1 MSNVKSE
8 KPRKNF
14 SRKGISVTAFL
25 SPSLVVLFALHVII
39 VGLIIEVNNVSTTLS
54 GIMQRSAGYVTDA
67 TSLLA
72 GSSVLS
78 DTATN
83 YVLRP
88 VLPDDTPNVGPL
100 IAYGT
105 ELQNKRRG
113 NDVLAKFEGTDAPKE
128 AIDMLIE
135 AANNADYL
143 LKSQLHALAL
153 ITSVHPLPGI
163 PQTAVI
169 APLLPALTE
178 EEYSASEQTRA
189 MRAAD
194 LLLSRTYGDA
204 KGLVSADV
212 NAAVGII
219 QSSQGQKAGDASG
232 RLASLRAW
240 LWGTAISIMVL
251 LVFIFFLLYKELFLP
266 VLHSSKLIESD
277 DRLAEGKGFREMRL
291 LSSSYNGL
299 KARRDALDEALRIA
313 AERDVLTCLANRFAF
328 DHYLAK
334 LSATPLDMDQSVTI
348 CIFDVNYLKE
358 TNDSMGH
365 AAGDG
370 LLKEAAYCLERC
382 FKGGKCF
389 RIGGDEFACVLLGV
403 TEEEVH
409 KMMDTFQT
417 MQEEKHISV
426 SYGYAVA
433 PSLRGTDLEALMRVA
448 DDAMYA
454 CKDEMHRTG
463 KYRPKM

>member
-1 MSNVKSE
+1 MSSVKSE
-8 KPRKNF
+8 KPNKPF
-14 SRKGISVTAFL
+14 PRKGVSVTAFL
-25 SPSLVVLFALHVII
+25 SPSLAVLLALHVII

-88 VLPDDTPNVGPL
+88 VLPDDSPNVGPL

-113 NDVLAKFEGTDAPKE
+113 NEVVAKFEGTDAPEE
-128 AIDMLIE
+128 AIEMLRQ
-135 AANNADYL
+135 AADNADYL

-153 ITSVHPLPGI
+153 ISSVFPLPGI
-163 PQTAVI
+163 PQAEVI

-178 EEYSASEQTRA
+178 EESSISAEMRVSRA
-189 MRAAD
+189 ED
-194 LLLSRTYGDA
+194 LLLSRVYGDA

-212 NAAVGII
+212 NAAVNII
-219 QSSQGQKAGDASG
+219 QSSQGQKAGYASG

-251 LVFIFFLLYKELFLP
+251 LILIFFLLYKELFLP

-299 KARRDALDEALRIA
+299 KARRDALDDALRIA
-313 AERDVLTCLANRFAF
+313 AERDVLTCLANRYAY

-334 LSATPLDMDQSVTI
+334 LSAMPTDMDQSVAI

-370 LLKEAAYCLERC
+370 LLKEASYCIERC

-389 RIGGDEFACVLLGV
+389 RLGGDEFACVLLG
-403 TEEEVH
+403 TNEEAVLE
-409 KMMDTFQT
+409 MMKAFQA

-426 SYGYAVA
+426 SYGHAVA
-433 PSLRGTDLEALMRVA
+433 PSIRGTDLEALMRTA

-463 KYRPKM
+463 KYRPQP

>member
-8 KPRKNF
+8 KPRKPF
-14 SRKGISVTAFL
+14 PRKGVSVTAFL
-25 SPSLVVLFALHVII
+25 SPSLAILLALHVVI

-72 GSSVLS
+72 GLSVLS

-88 VLPDDTPNVGPL
+88 VLPDDSPNVGPL

-113 NDVLAKFEGTDAPKE
+113 NEVVAKFAGTDAPEK
-128 AIDMLIE
+128 AIAMLRQ
-135 AANNADYL
+135 AADNADYL
-143 LKSQLHALAL
+143 LQSQLHALAL
-153 ITSVHPLPGI
+153 ISSVFPLPGI
-163 PQTAVI
+163 PQSAVI
-169 APLLPALTE
+169 TPLLPALTE
-178 EEYSASEQTRA
+178 EESSASAEVRVSRA
-189 MRAAD
+189 ED

-212 NAAVGII
+212 NAAVSII
-219 QSSQGQKAGDASG
+219 QSSQGQKAGYASG

-299 KARRDALDEALRIA
+299 KARRDALDDALRIA
-313 AERDVLTCLANRFAF
+313 AERDVLTCLANRYAY

-334 LSATPLDMDQSVTI
+334 LSAMPSDMDQPIAI

-358 TNDSMGH
+358 TNDSLGH

-370 LLKEAAYCLERC
+370 LLKEASYCIERC

-389 RIGGDEFACVLLGV
+389 RLGGDEFACVLLG
-403 TEEEVH
+403 TSEEAVLE
-409 KMMDTFQT
+409 KMKAFQA

-426 SYGYAVA
+426 SYGHAVA
-433 PSLRGTDLEALMRVA
+433 PSIRGTDLEALMRTA

-454 CKDEMHRTG
+454 CKEEMHRTG
-463 KYRPKM
+463 KYRPQQ